1 MIDLPD
7 FGYVNR
13 VISPVYSGGVADGSL
28 GGPSD
33 YIDRPGYR
41 YSVQFDLPPLP
52 ASKEARRLETL
63 LEQGSGE
70 DVSYPFPLDVRSIVS
85 GPALVDGSNAVG
97 ASLKLKGLVP
107 GFVMRMG
114 QAFAVI
120 LADGTGFIHKAKT
133 EQIAGDDGKM
143 TVPVFPLTRTTFTDG
158 LTVEIERP
166 RIRGILSYQ
175 GSTQPAHGRRGFSF
189 TITERR

>member
-13 VISPVYSGGVADGSL
+13 VITPVYAGGAADGSL

-41 YSVQFDLPPLP
+41 YSVQFDLPALP
-52 ASKEARRLETL
+52 SSKEARRLETL

-70 DVSYPFPLDVRSIVS
+70 DVSYPFPLDMKSIVA
-85 GPALVDGSNAVG
+85 GPALIDGSNPVG
-97 ASLKLKGLVP
+97 ASIKLKGLVP
-107 GFVMRMG
+107 GFVLRVG
-114 QAFAVI
+114 QPFTV
-120 LADGTGFIHKAKT
+120 LLGDGTGFIHKAKT
-133 EQIAGDDGKM
+133 EQIASNLGKM
-143 TVPVFPLTRTTFTDG
+143 TVPIFPLTRTAFTDG

-175 GSTQPAHGRRGFSF
+175 GSTQGAFGRRPFSF